1 LWRAAGFPALDANV
15 RPSNRFHSAWRITL
29 PTTRAYPETAGQQ
42 LEQGWRFG
50 WVDAVIIMAVC
61 VLLWLLAVLGGD
73 MRVRFDELNPPAI
86 SLDLEY
92 IPYYTART
100 VLRMMLAFAAALLL
114 RSCTATSRRKAR
126 ELAR

>member
-1 LWRAAGFPALDANV
+1 
-15 RPSNRFHSAWRITL
+15 L
-29 PTTRAYPETAGQQ
+29 PTTRGYPETAGQQ

>member
-1 LWRAAGFPALDANV
+1 
-15 RPSNRFHSAWRITL
+15 L

-86 SLDLEY
+86 SLDLE
-92 IPYYTART
+92 
-100 VLRMMLAFAAALLL
+100 
-114 RSCTATSRRKAR
+114 
-126 ELAR
+126 